1 MAMDTTRPVDEQKY
15 SYLSYIIILSF
26 WKYSKSSSKSSGR
39 LSSLPQYFEKNPITY
54 HFQCGQYNLDYH
66 EISKSCSTTKMIKPF
81 NNCNWINP
89 NWECSN
95 RSDSW
100 TYFLRVRVNE
110 ECAAS
115 HLSALSVIPPNVRL
129 MPTDQPAPWH
139 RNAMFPCFINTLQSC
154 KSAIFLTLIW
164 VVEMLSGVVWYQ
176 RMELTRQE

>member
-1 MAMDTTRPVDEQKY
+1 MAADTTRPVDEQKY
-15 SYLSYIIILSF
+15 SYPSYIIILSF
-26 WKYSKSSSKSSGR
+26 WKWLISSSKSSGR

-100 TYFLRVRVNE
+100 TYFPESGLMRSVLHRISLRSLSSPRMSGW
-110 ECAAS
+110 CQLISPPPGIAMQCSPAS
-115 HLSALSVIPPNVRL
+115 
-129 MPTDQPAPWH
+129 
-139 RNAMFPCFINTLQSC
+139 
-154 KSAIFLTLIW
+154 
-164 VVEMLSGVVWYQ
+164 
-176 RMELTRQE
+176 